1 MTKKK
6 FLAALSTALRRLIPK
21 ERDKYLSYYDEAI
34 SDLMENGVSESVA
47 CQRQGDVKE
56 IADAILQ
63 EADRTMLR
71 KRDIIGI
78 LLSVLT
84 IIFSAILVFCLLVL
98 PDSGVISLVLADG
111 PTSLFFAGKIEM
123 PIVLLIMGAVLIVSC
138 ALYAVIKKHVLG
150 IVIGLTAFV
159 CVGSSVILYM
169 VSDKT
174 NADRQEL
181 LTEQELMYGQLEN
194 QEEIEQRTETV
205 ISLISEGDYD
215 TLSASYAGEEMKPY
229 LNAENM
235 EPAKNM
241 LSEDWGAYQ
250 FMGNVYAQALKQNG
264 VRYIVVQVTVT
275 YENVSVVYTINY
287 NEDLMVVGIYMR

>member
-6 FLAALSTALRRLIPK
+6 FLTVLSAALRGLAPK

-34 SDLMENGVSESVA
+34 SDLMENGVSESAA

-63 EADRTMLR
+63 EADKDMLR

-78 LLSVLT
+78 LLSALT
-84 IIFSAILVFCLLVL
+84 ILFSVLLIVCLLAL
-98 PDSGVISLVLADG
+98 PDSGIISLIFEDG
-111 PTSLFFAGKIEM
+111 PTSVFFAGKFEM
-123 PIVLLIMGAVLIVSC
+123 PVVLLIITAVLIVSC
-138 ALYAVIKKHVLG
+138 VIYAVIKKYVPG
-150 IVIGLTAFV
+150 IVIGLAAFV
-159 CVGSSVILYM
+159 CVGGSVIFYM
-169 VSDKT
+169 ANHKT
-174 NADRQEL
+174 DADRQAS

-194 QEEIEQRTETV
+194 QEEIEQRTEIV
-205 ISLISEGDYD
+205 IRLISEDDYD
-215 TLSASYAGEEMKPY
+215 TLSASYAAEEMKPY
-229 LNAENM
+229 LNDENM

-250 FMGNVYAQALKQNG
+250 FMGNIYAQKLKQNG
-264 VRYIVVQVTVT
+264 VCYIVVQVTVT

-287 NEDLMVVGIYMR
+287 NEDMMVAGIYMR